1 LSPDPA
7 IDVDDD
13 ESDDDRDDGDGEEHR
28 GLSHWKN
35 GAPST
40 AQARIPMDP
49 DDHRSIYPNIYKCV
63 PADLLILGEGF
74 GGERRWVRTRTRR

>member
-49 DDHRSIYPNIYKCV
+49 DDQPI
-63 PADLLILGEGF
+63 DLS
-74 GGERRWVRTRTRR
+74 